1 MGQGNACT
9 ATAAT
14 RTECKNSVFV
24 KASCTKGK
32 YDRILTTLDIFAAP
46 MAKGP
51 ARQINCFNATTVGL
65 DVARCVA
72 VTDGSIG
79 RYGLQCGAVMV
90 RGLND
95 GDPGPTKPQSSGSGA
110 ASVAMRAGATTAAV
124 VVGAAVAAAVG
135 LVV

>member
-1 MGQGNACT
+1 M
-9 ATAAT
+9 
-14 RTECKNSVFV
+14 

-46 MAKGP
+46 MEKGP
-51 ARQINCFNATTVGL
+51 ARQIACFNATTVGL

-72 VTDGSIG
+72 VTDGAIG

-95 GDPGPTKPQSSGSGA
+95 GDPAPTRQSSGAVGVGGVGGRGA
-110 ASVAMRAGATTAAV
+110 ALTAAAAAV
-124 VVGAAVAAAVG
+124 VGATAMVG
-135 LVV
+135 LMA

>member
-1 MGQGNACT
+1 
-9 ATAAT
+9 
-14 RTECKNSVFV
+14 
-24 KASCTKGK
+24 
-32 YDRILTTLDIFAAP
+32 LDIFAAP

-95 GDPGPTKPQSSGSGA
+95 GDPGPTKQQSSGA
-110 ASVAMRAGATTAAV
+110 LVATRAGASAGAMAAAV